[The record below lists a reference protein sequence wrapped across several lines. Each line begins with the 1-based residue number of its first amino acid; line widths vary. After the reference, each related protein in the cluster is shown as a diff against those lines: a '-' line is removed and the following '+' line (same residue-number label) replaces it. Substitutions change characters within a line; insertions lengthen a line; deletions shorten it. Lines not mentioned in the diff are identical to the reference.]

1 MSNLGSSIVR
11 GMGYTIGRNIVNSV
25 SRSIPSRSNSRNK
38 TDHHTNN
45 EINNKMGVTV
55 DDTLQVWVDNQV
67 YAAQTL
73 KTEYTDKEKNV
84 ASMFGV
90 ILYFSLFFIGDLFLP
105 SDAPILSWVLIVIL
119 LGWVPMLIVRE
130 SIKKFVFSKNRI
142 VRFEDRIKEIKKES
156 ILKSGVLI
164 NLIEMMNEKYGE
176 DVTDKLRNRRV
187 EKGLPMEGFTSFFGK
202 PNHIEETD
210 KFVTY
215 IYGTSKRVG
224 DWFRFKDNELV
235 EYSIK

>member
-25 SRSIPSRSNSRNK
+25 TRSTFTQSNGRTKTSHYTNK
-38 TDHHTNN
+38 
-45 EINNKMGVTV
+45 EINDKMGV
-55 DDTLQVWVDNQV
+55 DINDTLQEWVDDQV
-67 YAAQTL
+67 ESAQIL
-73 KTEYTDKEKNV
+73 KTEYTSKEKNLS
-84 ASMFGV
+84 SMGGIIF
-90 ILYFSLFFIGDLFLP
+90 YFSLFFMGDLFLP
-105 SDAPILSWVLIVIL
+105 YDAPTGAWALIVVL
-119 LGWVPMLIVRE
+119 LGWIPFLIVRE
-130 SIKKFVFSKNRI
+130 LIKKFVFGKNRI
-142 VRFEDRIKEIKKES
+142 VRYDERIEEIKKES
-156 ILKSGVLI
+156 ILKAGVLV

-187 EKGLPMEGFTSFFGK
+187 EKGLPMEGFTGFFGK

-224 DWFRFKDNELV
+224 DWFRFKDNSLV
-235 EYSIK
+235 EFSIK